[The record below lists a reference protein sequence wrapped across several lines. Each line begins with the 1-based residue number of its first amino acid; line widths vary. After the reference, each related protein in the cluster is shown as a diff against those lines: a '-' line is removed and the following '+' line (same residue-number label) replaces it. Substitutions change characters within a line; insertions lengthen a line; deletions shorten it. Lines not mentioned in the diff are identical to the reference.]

1 LFFMPL
7 PPLVFLVDNGS
18 LRPAATFSLRRVAG
32 ALSGRLEIPVRPVSL
47 LHSSGIAVG
56 ELDGQPAELLEPT
69 LSRALRAGARSIV
82 ILPLFFGPSAALTEY
97 IPERVGALLRDF
109 PGAEIRLAH
118 PLVRLDG
125 PGLLDLRLARA
136 LAARVEACWQERGWS
151 RTQVVLVDHGTPQP
165 AVGAVRAHLGRQL
178 AELLADSAA
187 GVHVASM
194 ERRAGDAYA
203 FNEPLLE
210 DRLRLLPCDQ
220 GRVVVAQQFL
230 SPGRHAGP
238 GGDLAAICA
247 AAEVASRGLETAL
260 TEPLGD
266 HPLVID
272 VLADRFQEAAF
283 QTPLRAAS

>member
-1 LFFMPL
+1 MPS

-18 LRPAATFSLRRVAG
+18 LRPAATFSLRRVAN
-32 ALSGRLEIPVRPVSL
+32 ALSGRLGIPVRPVSL
-47 LHSSGIAVG
+47 LHSSGISAG
-56 ELDGQPAELLEPT
+56 DLEGQPAELLEPA
-69 LSRALRAGARSIV
+69 LSRALGAGARSVV

-97 IPERVGALLRDF
+97 IPERVGALLRGC
-109 PGAEIRLAH
+109 PEAEVRLAP
-118 PLVRLDG
+118 PLVRLEG
-125 PGLLDLRLARA
+125 RERNDLRLARA

-151 RTQVVLVDHGTPQP
+151 GTQVVLVDHGTPQP

-178 AELLADSAA
+178 AELLAGSAA

-210 DRLRLLPCDQ
+210 DRLRLPPCDQ

-247 AAEVASRGLETAL
+247 AAEGTGRGLETAL

-266 HPLVID
+266 HPLVIE
-272 VLADRFQEAAF
+272 VLVDRYQDAAHV
-283 QTPLRAAS
+283 PPVRATA